1 MESLVIMLKNVLV
14 FVALALPDFFLVKNR
29 MQIILMKMKSLKV
42 LDMHILEDVKY
53 TLLSTQWYMMMK

>member
-29 MQIILMKMKSLKV
+29 MQIILMTIQKTWSL
-42 LDMHILEDVKY
+42 LHWAQPCFPY
-53 TLLSTQWYMMMK
+53 